1 MNKKRIF
8 LILILSLMVIA
19 GGIIASANE
28 KIINSMD
35 FQGEEIRLSLE
46 DALERALAESS
57 AGKTIKWNMQKAKI
71 AYDNNYDLAR
81 TLRTIENET
90 NRDAMIFKLMGDFAK
105 SQMDK
110 NYQAELNNLKTQVKQ
125 QYFGLLQ
132 ARDNMK
138 INEDNIKVVEKL
150 YKDTQTK
157 FKLGMAAKQ
166 ELLTAEYNY
175 LKAQTDY
182 EAAVNIYKKA
192 KMGFNVFMGFD
203 VMQEITL
210 TDTLTE
216 VKTTEIEI
224 ADAVS
229 RALINR
235 NEVAGAEYSKEIQ
248 RLTFEKISTRYLSD
262 TKTHIDQKVAY
273 ETAQND
279 YENVFKLIEMDVRSK
294 YLTMTEKKHAVEA
307 GRKAVESAEE
317 GLRLVQLTYDAGM
330 AVLTDVQEVQTRV
343 LQSRLGLSKAIL
355 DYNLAV
361 DDFVD
366 SMGVG
371 RVTIPIM

>member
-157 FKLGMAAKQ
+157 FKLGMVAKQ